1 MSGGAEGCAAERVGL
16 FKAALVGAIAGFGGG
31 LVSLGGGTLVIPL
44 LMGWLG
50 LEPVRARGTAM
61 VVAVFSAG
69 MGTLVYAR
77 GGMLDLEAVLWVA
90 LPSFFIAP
98 LAAGFSARWS
108 AQRLKAGFGLV
119 VVLGGALVVARDLL
133 PGGVGVPDDW
143 RPGYLL
149 FVGTFEGLAAG
160 IIGISGGP
168 ILAPLFVLGLGMPQ
182 QLAQGCSLAARLP
195 AVLSG
200 AWENWRLGSI
210 CWRLVPA
217 LALGAML
224 GAWIGSRTALFLP
237 EHYLRL
243 VFGLLLISLGG
254 RYLCEGIRRSGQ
266 GSSDT
271 A

>member
-1 MSGGAEGCAAERVGL
+1 MSGGAEGCSAGRVGL
-16 FKAALVGAIAGFGGG
+16 AKTALIGAIAGLGGG

-50 LEPVRARGTAM
+50 LDPLLARGTAM

-77 GGMLDLEAVLWVA
+77 GGMLDLAAVLWVA

-98 LAAGFSARWS
+98 LAARFSARWS
-108 AQRLKAGFGLV
+108 ARRLKAGFGLV
-119 VVLGGALVVARDLL
+119 VILGGALVIARDLL
-133 PGGVGVPDDW
+133 PGDVGVPEAW
-143 RPGYLL
+143 QPGYLL
-149 FVGTFEGLAAG
+149 FIGTFEGLVAG

-200 AWENWRLGSI
+200 TWENWRLGSI

-224 GAWIGSRTALFLP
+224 GAWTGSATALFLP

-243 VFGLLLISLGG
+243 VFGLLLIALGG
-254 RYLCEGIRRSGQ
+254 RYLYEGIRRSGQ

>member
-1 MSGGAEGCAAERVGL
+1 MSGGAEGCSAGRVGL
-16 FKAALVGAIAGFGGG
+16 AKTALIGTIAGLGGG

-50 LEPVRARGTAM
+50 LDPLLARGTAM

-77 GGMLDLEAVLWVA
+77 GGMLDLAAVLWVA

-98 LAAGFSARWS
+98 LAARFSARWS
-108 AQRLKAGFGLV
+108 ARRLKAGFGLV
-119 VVLGGALVVARDLL
+119 VILGGALVIARDLL
-133 PGGVGVPDDW
+133 PGDVGVPEAW
-143 RPGYLL
+143 QPGYLL
-149 FVGTFEGLAAG
+149 FIGTFEGLVAG

-200 AWENWRLGSI
+200 TWENWRLGSI

-224 GAWIGSRTALFLP
+224 GAWTGSATALFLP

-243 VFGLLLISLGG
+243 VFGLLLIALGG
-254 RYLCEGIRRSGQ
+254 RYLYEGIRRSGQ